1 MQSCKMFKLYTFI
14 DINNIKQDGVLRL
27 SDMALIPPDELNIN
41 YQEYLEWVEDGNVAE
56 EWNPEVSE

>member
-1 MQSCKMFKLYTFI
+1 MFKLYTFI